1 MSFSKDS
8 KQKLT
13 AIAAVIILLLLATN
27 AVLLYNNYQKSN
39 EITKVS
45 SELSETE
52 KLKDELEKQHY
63 AALDDLDAMKGENE
77 EMNALIENQKEEL
90 RKKERKLR
98 SLLSSGKK
106 TKAEL
111 EDIRSQINSISL
123 QRDQYLAELNQMKE
137 ENQVLLT
144 QNSQLTKEKETLNT
158 QIGEERK
165 MNEELVSAKAVLT
178 SEKEDLTSK
187 NQNLVKTVT
196 RASVIDVRNVNVTG
210 YKVKGSGKQVKRKYA
225 KYVDQLKVC
234 FDAQPNAVTE
244 DAREDF
250 FIRVLNPQGEVL
262 AVESMGSGIMTPA
275 EGAEGMRYTHM
286 KTIDYTSGEENNAC
300 FVWKPT
306 DANFSSGTYN
316 VEVYNKGYL
325 SGTNSFTFK

>member
-111 EDIRSQINSISL
+111 EDIRGQINAISM
-123 QRDQYLAELNQMKE
+123 QRDQYLAELNKMKD
-137 ENQVLLT
+137 ENQVLLS
-144 QNSQLTKEKETLNT
+144 QNSQLSKEKETLNT
-158 QIGEERK
+158 QIVEERK
-165 MNEELVSAKAVLT
+165 IKEELASAKAVLT

-187 NQNLVKTVT
+187 NNNLIKTVT
-196 RASVIDVRNVNVTG
+196 RASVVDVRNVNVTG
-210 YKVKGSGKQVKRKYA
+210 
-225 KYVDQLKVC
+225 
-234 FDAQPNAVTE
+234 
-244 DAREDF
+244 
-250 FIRVLNPQGEVL
+250 
-262 AVESMGSGIMTPA
+262 
-275 EGAEGMRYTHM
+275 
-286 KTIDYTSGEENNAC
+286 
-300 FVWKPT
+300 
-306 DANFSSGTYN
+306 
-316 VEVYNKGYL
+316 
-325 SGTNSFTFK
+325 